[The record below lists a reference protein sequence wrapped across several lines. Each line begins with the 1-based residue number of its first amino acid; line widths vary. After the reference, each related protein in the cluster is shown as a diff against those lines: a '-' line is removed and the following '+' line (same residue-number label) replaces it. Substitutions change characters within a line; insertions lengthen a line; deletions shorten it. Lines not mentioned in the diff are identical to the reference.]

1 MTTLYTAI
9 PYAIA
14 ALLLI
19 SWVVDC
25 WHDDT
30 RRRDYSGLTKGNDT
44 P

>member
-25 WHDDT
+25 WQDD
-30 RRRDYSGLTKGNDT
+30 RRDYSGLTKGNDT

>member
-1 MTTLYTAI
+1 MNIIYKAL

-14 ALLLI
+14 AVLLI

-25 WHDDT
+25 WRDDK
-30 RRRDYSGLTKGNDT
+30 RDYGELTRGNDT

>member
-1 MTTLYTAI
+1 MTTLFKAL

-25 WHDDT
+25 WRDD
-30 RRRDYSGLTKGNDT
+30 RRDYSALTKGNNDT
-44 P
+44 